1 MFREVGEFVTI
12 QERIANFSTGGFLV
26 GGVVIAGLYFVTFF
40 DSGSTQ
46 EARIAELS
54 STILK
59 TKSDLEAAQKL
70 ADGKVVFEQEID
82 LVSKRLSKALQLLP
96 TSMKDDVVLDRITRE
111 ANAAGVDITN
121 TKPRQGEMKDF
132 YEELQID
139 IEMRGTYSQLT
150 AFLSMIAASRNQR
163 IMSLRDLQL
172 EFHSMADEAAIL
184 QMKGTL
190 VAYRY
195 VESNTQGGKDVG
207 TSPRVSPAPAAP
219 SAGGGG

>member
-1 MFREVGEFVTI
+1 MTV

-40 DSGSTQ
+40 DSGANQ
-46 EARIAELS
+46 DARITELS
-54 STILK
+54 GAIIK
-59 TKSDLEAAQKL
+59 AKSDMEAAQKL
-70 ADGKVVFEQEID
+70 ANGKVIFEQEID

-96 TSMKDDVVLDRITRE
+96 TSMKDDLILDRITRE
-111 ANAAGVDITN
+111 ANAAGVDIGT
-121 TKPRQGEMKDF
+121 TKPRQGEIKNF

-163 IMSLRDLQL
+163 IISLRDLKL
-172 EFHSMADEAAIL
+172 EFDSMLDEAAIL

-195 VESNTQGGKDVG
+195 VESNGKDGKGVRPDSA
-207 TSPRVSPAPAAP
+207 SP
-219 SAGGGG
+219 AGGG